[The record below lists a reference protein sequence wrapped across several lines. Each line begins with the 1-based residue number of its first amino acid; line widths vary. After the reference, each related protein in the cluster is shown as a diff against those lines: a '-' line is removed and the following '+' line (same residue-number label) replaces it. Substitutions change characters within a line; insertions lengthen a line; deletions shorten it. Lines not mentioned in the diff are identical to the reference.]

1 MINEIEII
9 DYKGFKNLKLD
20 NLSQVNI
27 ISGENN
33 IGKTAL
39 LEAFFLYS
47 EIVYLNNEY
56 AVLPTFRDFLLIAQN
71 RDISKN
77 RIRNYLE
84 NTYFLVKT
92 DEININ
98 INYKSSYKLT
108 KEEQQYIKEHFNQDY
123 NDFIVSYIN
132 DNLDVLP
139 INNENLK
146 IDNQNLQ
153 NPIYNGYINSSK
165 PNNKNLVALYSYI
178 QSKGIQHKFLTYLK
192 LLDKDIEWIEP
203 QLLDEEMLL
212 RINLNNPER
221 SLVSSELGEGTNR
234 YIEILATL
242 LSNSDETVFIDEIEN
257 GIHYTKLYDVW
268 KAIIE
273 IVQKENIQLF
283 VTTHDRES
291 IEALAEASRDMNF
304 NQISSIKLEKDE
316 NNVIF
321 PIILNHDSFLAT
333 VDSGMDIR

>member
-1 MINEIEII
+1 MINEIEIVE
-9 DYKGFKNLKLD
+9 YKGFKNLKLD
-20 NLSQVNI
+20 NLSQINI

-47 EIVYLNNEY
+47 EIVYLHNISTG
-56 AVLPTFRDFLLIAQN
+56 LLTFQDFLLIAKN
-71 RDISKN
+71 RDIPKN
-77 RIRNYLE
+77 RLKNYLK

-92 DEININ
+92 DDVNIN
-98 INYKSSYKLT
+98 IRHKFSYKLT
-108 KEEQQYIKEHFNQDY
+108 KDEQQYIKERFNQDY
-123 NDFIVSYIN
+123 DNFIVSYLN
-132 DNLDVLP
+132 NHLNVLP
-139 INNENLK
+139 IDDKSLEDFHY
-146 IDNQNLQ
+146 DN
-153 NPIYNGYINSSK
+153 YINSSK
-165 PNNKNLVALYSYI
+165 PTNKKLVKLYSKI

-192 LLDKDIEWIEP
+192 LLDSDIEWIEP
-203 QLLDEEMLL
+203 QLLDDEMLL
-212 RINLNNPER
+212 RINLKNPEL

-242 LSNSDETVFIDEIEN
+242 LSNANGMVFIDEVEN

-291 IEALAEASRDMNF
+291 IEALAEASKDMNF
-304 NQISSIKLEKDE
+304 SKVSSIKLEKDE
-316 NNVIF
+316 NDVIF